1 MATSI
6 LTKTKDGN
14 FQIIPANNLSFKSD
28 IRNGVIICSQGIGF
42 NNPVTLL
49 DLNDRLSHLTIK
61 GREEIMRKFLYKL
74 MGSIDKSKGMLV
86 IETIKD
92 SKTIW
97 FRDNINNN
105 LITINKFT
113 EIESVNNNL
122 FTHTYTP
129 KYEK

>member
-28 IRNGVIICSQGIGF
+28 IRNGVIICSQGIEF

-49 DLNDRLSHLTIK
+49 DLNDQLSNLTIK

-74 MGSIDKSKGMLV
+74 MDSIDKSKGMLV

-92 SKTIW
+92 STTI
-97 FRDNINNN
+97 
-105 LITINKFT
+105 
-113 EIESVNNNL
+113 
-122 FTHTYTP
+122 
-129 KYEK
+129 